1 MELRFPLEVA
11 KGCLASCRVDVWIR
25 VYFLRCHGALRPPLC
40 RELILEVTFELL
52 QGNEALSRV
61 HGEISV
67 FANGGLTP
75 GVPLEFQSENSLLL
89 RCGGNAGIA
98 LQKKQGNGPSSR
110 DVEGNPGHLFNCGG
124 KLGLPLEW
132 RRVCWGTT

>member
-61 HGEISV
+61 YGYIGV
-67 FANGGLTP
+67 CPNGGMTP
-75 GVPLEFQSENSLLL
+75 EGPLEFQCETGLLL
-89 RCGGNAGIA
+89 VCDRNVGIP
-98 LQKKQGNGPSSR
+98 LQTKQGNGPSSR

>member
-1 MELRFPLEVA
+1 M
-11 KGCLASCRVDVWIR
+11 
-25 VYFLRCHGALRPPLC
+25 
-40 RELILEVTFELL
+40 TFELL

-110 DVEGNPGHLFNCGG
+110 EEEWKMGLFLSFGV
-124 KLGLPLEW
+124 KLSVPLVW
-132 RRVCWGTT
+132 GRVPQGPS